1 MWAARNERPGRAA
14 VRGRRCR
21 LVPVLEM
28 PAPPAIHPTAVVS
41 PEARL
46 ATGVSIGPYAVVD
59 ADVTLGPGTHVAA
72 HAVVLAGTTLGA
84 RVEIHSGAVVG
95 DVPQMRQRCA
105 APGRLTIGDDACIRE
120 HATVHRASRPEAT
133 TRIGAGAYL
142 MAGSHVAHDCV
153 IGDGVVLAN
162 GALLAGHVR
171 VDDEA
176 FVSGNVV
183 VHQHVRLGMRC
194 LIRGGSAVGKDVLP
208 FTIVAGTSRIRG
220 LNTIGLRRGGV
231 PPGERL
237 ALHRAYR
244 LLFRSGVSLQAAIAE
259 LRRWPPSPVL
269 EELLTFLET
278 STRGLCRPRGR
289 TAGHVPTAYARVDLA
304 G

>member
-1 MWAARNERPGRAA
+1 
-14 VRGRRCR
+14 
-21 LVPVLEM
+21 M

-46 ATGVSIGPYAVVD
+46 EAGVSIGPYAVVE
-59 ADVTLGPGTHVAA
+59 ADVILGPETRIAA
-72 HAVVLAGTTLGA
+72 HAVIMAGTTLGA
-84 RVEIHSGAVVG
+84 RVAVHSGAVVG
-95 DVPQMRQRCA
+95 DVPQVRQRGDT
-105 APGRLTIGDDACIRE
+105 PGRLSVGDDACIRE
-120 HATVHRASRPEAT
+120 HVTVHRASRPEST
-133 TRIGAGAYL
+133 THIGAGAYL

-153 IGDGVVLAN
+153 IGAGVVLAN

-171 VDDEA
+171 VDDDA

-208 FTIVAGTSRIRG
+208 FTIVAGTSRVRG

-231 PPGERL
+231 PPGERV
-237 ALHRAYR
+237 ALQRAYR
-244 LLFRSGVSLQAAIAE
+244 LLFRSGLPLHTAIAE

-269 EELLTFLET
+269 EQMLAFAEAT
-278 STRGLCRPRGR
+278 TRGLCRPRARVAARGR
-289 TAGHVPTAYARVDLA
+289 SPYARVDLA